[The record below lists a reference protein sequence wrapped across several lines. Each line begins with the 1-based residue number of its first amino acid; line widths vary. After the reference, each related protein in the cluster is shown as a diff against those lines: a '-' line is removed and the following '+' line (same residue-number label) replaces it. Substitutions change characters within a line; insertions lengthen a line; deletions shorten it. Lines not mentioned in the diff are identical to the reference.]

1 VGLSENTT
9 NRDPGEF
16 SMLGIEF
23 TSGIYND
30 PGGLR
35 VVSLRI
41 VEGEHMTTLVIYP
54 SHDIGADRHLA
65 LHMKRQQ

>member
-1 VGLSENTT
+1 MGLSENTT
-9 NRDPGEF
+9 NRGPGES

-23 TSGIYND
+23 APGIYND
-30 PGGLR
+30 PSGLR

-41 VEGEHMTTLVIYP
+41 VEGGHMTPLVVYP

>member
-1 VGLSENTT
+1 
-9 NRDPGEF
+9 
-16 SMLGIEF
+16 MLGIEF

-41 VEGEHMTTLVIYP
+41 VEGGHMTTLVIYP